1 MIPIRDLNPTR
12 NTPWVTWTMLLLCGL
27 VFLWQA
33 VLPEGA
39 DRDFVYAYGLV
50 PRRLMF
56 VRDAGAFVTLLT
68 SMFMHGGLMHVIG
81 NLWFLRMFGDN
92 VEDNMGPGRFALFY
106 LLCGFAAAC
115 AQVAVD
121 PTSGVPMVGA
131 SGAIAGVLAAYLVLF
146 PHARV
151 VALVPI
157 FIFIHFMEIPAY
169 VFIALWFALQFFSG
183 VGSLGVMGGG
193 VAYWAH
199 IGGFVAGLVL
209 VFLFRTPRPPGPRVA
224 FEQPQMPW
232 SNGRGGW

>member
-12 NTPWVTWTMLLLCGL
+12 STPWVTWTLLLLCGL

-39 DRDFVYAYGLV
+39 DRDFVFAWGLV
-50 PRRLMF
+50 PRRLMLAP
-56 VRDAGAFVTLLT
+56 DAGAALTVLT

-92 VEDNMGPGRFALFY
+92 VEDNMGPARFAAFY
-106 LLCGFAAAC
+106 LLCGVAAAG
-115 AQVAVD
+115 AQVAMS
-121 PTSGVPMVGA
+121 PGSAVPMVGA
-131 SGAIAGVLAAYLVLF
+131 SGAIAGVLAAYLVLY

-157 FIFIHFMEIPAY
+157 FIFIQFMEIPAW
-169 VFIALWFALQFFSG
+169 VFIALWFGLQFFSG
-183 VGSLGVMGGG
+183 LGALGASGGG

-199 IGGFVAGLVL
+199 IGGFVAGLGL
-209 VFLFRTPRPPGPRVA
+209 VFLFRTPRLPPPRVA
-224 FEQPQMPW
+224 FERPQMPW
-232 SNGRGGW
+232 RRDGGW

>member
-12 NTPWVTWTMLLLCGL
+12 NTPWVTWTLLLLCGL
-27 VFLWQA
+27 VFVWQA
-33 VLPEGA
+33 VLPVGA
-39 DRDFVYAYGLV
+39 DRDFVFSYGLV

-56 VRDAGAFVTLLT
+56 GHDPAAIVTLFT
-68 SMFMHGGLMHVIG
+68 SMFMHGGLMHIIG

-92 VEDNMGPGRFALFY
+92 VEDNMGPVRFALFY
-106 LLCGFAAAC
+106 VLCGLAAAA
-115 AQVAVD
+115 AQIAMN
-121 PTSGVPMVGA
+121 PASGVPMVGA

-157 FIFIHFMEIPAY
+157 FIFIQFMEIPAF

-183 VGSLGVMGGG
+183 VGSLGAAGGG

-199 IGGFVAGLVL
+199 IGGFVAGLAL
-209 VFLFRTPRPPGPRVA
+209 VFLFRTPKPPAPRIA
-224 FEQPQMPW
+224 FERPQMPW
-232 SNGRGGW
+232 RSDRGW